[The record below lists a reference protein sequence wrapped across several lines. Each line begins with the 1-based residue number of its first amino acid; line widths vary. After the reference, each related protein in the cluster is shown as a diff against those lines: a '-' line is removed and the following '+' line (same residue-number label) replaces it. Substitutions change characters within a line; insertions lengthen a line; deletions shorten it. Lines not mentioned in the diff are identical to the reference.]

1 MSRVDAWLS
10 FGGEFDYVL
19 RSSWLSKG
27 TRKPK
32 KASWTHGPCLGG
44 GGGILVRVGRIAYVR
59 EDFS

>member
-44 GGGILVRVGRIAYVR
+44 GGGN
-59 EDFS
+59 FSKSWTHSLCPRGF